1 MMRAW
6 PLKSLYRR
14 PWPISSVTAPL
25 LDPLIPI
32 EEERTPDYH
41 ADRFYPIK
49 LGQVLNKRYQVTT
62 KLGHGANSTV
72 WLARDLNRQV
82 TRS

>member
-25 LDPLIPI
+25 LDPSIPI
-32 EEERTPDYH
+32 EEERTPDYN

-49 LGQVLNKRYQVTT
+49 LGQVLNKRYQVAT

-72 WLARDLNRQV
+72 WLARDLDR
-82 TRS
+82 